1 MPIAECL
8 LRVGC
13 IIAVTAAA
21 SASARTSNPLTA
33 FGAAGDGR
41 VDDTQALQTALRSP
55 QAGAG
60 QCLDGMGREYL
71 VRGTLR
77 ASTDLCLINTRL
89 RQEPPRF
96 DTRPLIHGDCPV
108 ERKAD
113 VLIDCGDPRAT
124 SQDAGKIDAYLS
136 TRTLLIRPES
146 EASPIKVTLRNV
158 RIDRGDDP
166 SSGAR
171 SEAAGIWIQWADRV
185 VLDNVEITGDGK
197 GFGLMIALSSNI
209 TAHALNLHDMVW
221 APYRGDT
228 ALDLKRV
235 RALGWN
241 TAPLREYRSAG
252 RDGASASGFFG
263 TRAQEQLTCLMI
275 VGSHN
280 VRLNG
285 LQVRGC
291 RARFAE
297 GDFPW
302 QTDGVGIGQSSSG
315 IRINGGSHIA
325 DTWEGI
331 DVVGGGGSGAGVRD
345 IAIADTRIDNS
356 FSYAIKLGYDL
367 ANVAVERTQI
377 DGAGL
382 AGIVLYG
389 HVRDAALRQLTIKGV
404 GAAKLGDGAE
414 QLWDQ
419 QRAGIVLMPR
429 DSSVPGDYPQS
440 VLLDNVRLRGGDHCR
455 SGVINTTPVRESARS
470 LTVTGCANR
479 WLDRER

>member
-1 MPIAECL
+1 MGGAGNL

-13 IIAVTAAA
+13 LLALAVA
-21 SASARTSNPLTA
+21 SPAGAETSISLTA
-33 FGAAGDGR
+33 FGAVGDGR
-41 VDDTQALQTALRSP
+41 VDDTRALQTALRSS
-55 QAGAG
+55 QVGSG

-77 ASTDLCLINTRL
+77 ASTDLCLVNTRL

-96 DTRPLIHGDCPV
+96 DTRPLIRGDCPV

-113 VLIDCGDPRAT
+113 VLVDCGDPRTAQQGLPT
-124 SQDAGKIDAYLS
+124 LNAYLA

-146 EASPIKVTLRNV
+146 GKSPIKVTLRNV
-158 RIDRGDDP
+158 RVDRGDDP

-197 GFGLMIALSSNI
+197 GFGLMIALSSNV

-221 APYRGDT
+221 APYRGDA
-228 ALDLKRV
+228 ALDLARV
-235 RALGWN
+235 RTLGWN
-241 TAPLREYRSAG
+241 TAPLREYRYEG
-252 RDGASASGFFG
+252 HDGASGSGFFG
-263 TRAQEQLTCLMI
+263 TRVQEQLTCLMI

-280 VRLNG
+280 VRLSG

-302 QTDGVGIGQSSSG
+302 QADGVGIGQLSSG
-315 IRINGGSHIA
+315 IRIDGGSHIA

-331 DVVGGGGSGAGVRD
+331 DVVGGNGTGDGVRD

-356 FSYAIKLGYDL
+356 FSYAIKLGYNL

-389 HVRDAALRQLTIKGV
+389 RVREAALRHVAIAGA
-404 GAAKLGDGAE
+404 GAAKLGGKAE
-414 QLWDQ
+414 PLWDQ

-429 DSSVPGDYPQS
+429 DPSMEGDYPQS
-440 VLLDNVRLRGGDHCR
+440 VLLDDVRVRGGDHCR
-455 SGVINTTPVRESARS
+455 SGVINTTPVRESTRR
-470 LTVTGCANR
+470 LTVVGCANR